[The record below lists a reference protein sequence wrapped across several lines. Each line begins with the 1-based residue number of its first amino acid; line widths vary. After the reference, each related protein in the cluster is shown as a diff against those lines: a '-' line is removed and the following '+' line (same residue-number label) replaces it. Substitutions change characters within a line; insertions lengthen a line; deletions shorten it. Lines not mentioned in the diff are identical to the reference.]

1 MVRRNECL
9 NMVELKKFW
18 TRTFSLYSCNVK
30 TDSSPLFNDT
40 LEACCTLAIT
50 SNGSDF
56 LKQLFLVIVKIFQY

>member
-9 NMVELKKFW
+9 NMVESNWNFEQGRSVCIPATLKL
-18 TRTFSLYSCNVK
+18 TRS
-30 TDSSPLFNDT
+30 LFNDT